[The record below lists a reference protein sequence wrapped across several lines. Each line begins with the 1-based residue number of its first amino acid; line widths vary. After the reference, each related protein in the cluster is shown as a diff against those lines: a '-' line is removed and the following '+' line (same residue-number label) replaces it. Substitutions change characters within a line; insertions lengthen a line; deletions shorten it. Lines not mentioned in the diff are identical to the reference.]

1 MDGYI
6 RAIEV
11 YKYDPTDAAKS
22 LLDHC
27 CIKRDSLDAFAGQL
41 RQKGYTAEA
50 AAQQGMEL
58 LKFGL
63 DLSGTVRGN
72 DPVASQTHALMSEQA
87 LAAFLSGNSA
97 AYAEAL
103 GRLAAMTAQRLSQA
117 ELQSLRGREEMLIK
131 QLPLPIKDWQKLIQ
145 DLCWGQT
152 KADPSAIASAYET
165 ATKSKSGQH

>member
-1 MDGYI
+1 
-6 RAIEV
+6 
-11 YKYDPTDAAKS
+11 
-22 LLDHC
+22 
-27 CIKRDSLDAFAGQL
+27 
-41 RQKGYTAEA
+41 
-50 AAQQGMEL
+50 MEL